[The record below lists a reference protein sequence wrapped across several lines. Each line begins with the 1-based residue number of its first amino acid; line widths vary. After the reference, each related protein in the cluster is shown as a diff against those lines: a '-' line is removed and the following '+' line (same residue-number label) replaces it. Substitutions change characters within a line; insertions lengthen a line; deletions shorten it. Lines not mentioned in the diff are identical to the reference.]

1 MKRLLTT
8 LKTPVLPLCILTFS
22 CSLTKKV
29 FAQPIRAYFTQSVDH
44 TVSPLTDA
52 TQSVHL
58 EDTICAL
65 INATDISL
73 DIAVWDNGSDAI
85 VAALN
90 AAHNRG
96 VIVRYIT
103 SSNSF
108 NSALGNLSA
117 AIPVVERNSGLTSNV
132 MHNKFVVSDL
142 TTVLMG
148 SMNFGTGSMYD
159 DYNNILLI
167 NDPALAQTYTSE
179 FNEMWG
185 SSGASPNLSLS
196 KFGPDKTDNTTHQ
209 FTIGSTAV
217 QSYFSPTDQTTA
229 HIVEAINSADYT
241 LDVALFTFT
250 NNDLGDAVIAA
261 KERGVSVRCIIEN
274 SNYIGSEYN
283 GLMDAGIPTFSHNP
297 LPNDFHHKYCIIDA
311 FETGSDPQV
320 VTGSHNWTNSAEDEY
335 DENTLIVHDVVLAQ
349 QYSEEFFKRFVEL
362 GGVGMNENTLH
373 LPVSFY
379 PNPARET
386 MFIKNPLQL
395 KGELT
400 VCTTSGVCVR
410 QVSLIGSENA
420 LQITIPAGVYYL
432 NFQTEMGNYRQMMV
446 VD

>member
-8 LKTPVLPLCILTFS
+8 HLAPLLVIFS
-22 CSLTKKV
+22 CLFLTNV
-29 FAQPIRAYFTQSVDH
+29 RAQQIRAYFTQSVDN
-44 TVSPLTDA
+44 TVSSLTDA
-52 TQSVHL
+52 TQSTHL

-65 INATDISL
+65 INATDNTL

-85 VAALN
+85 VSALN
-90 AAHNRG
+90 AAQNRG

-103 SSNSF
+103 SSNST
-108 NSALGNLSA
+108 NSALSNLSA
-117 AIPVVERNSGLTSNV
+117 AIPVVERNSGLSSNV
-132 MHNKFVVSDL
+132 MHNKFIVSDL

-148 SMNFGTGSMYD
+148 SMNFGLGSMYD
-159 DYNNILLI
+159 DYNNVLLI
-167 NDPALAQTYTSE
+167 TDPALAQTYTVE

-229 HIVEAINSADYT
+229 HIIDAINSADYT
-241 LDVALFTFT
+241 LDIALFTFI

-261 KERGVSVRCIIEN
+261 KNRGVYVRCIIEN
-274 SNYIGSEYN
+274 SGYIGSEYN
-283 GLMDAGIPTFSHNP
+283 GLIAAGISTFSHTS

-320 VTGSHNWTNSAEDEY
+320 VTGSHNWTNSAENEY
-335 DENTLIVHDVVLAQ
+335 DENTLIVHDLELAQ
-349 QYSEEFFKRFVEL
+349 QYTEEFFKRYLES
-362 GGVGMNENTLH
+362 GGVGISENTSNS
-373 LPVSFY
+373 PVSFY
-379 PNPARET
+379 PNPT
-386 MFIKNPLQL
+386 NGTVFMNNLLQFS
-395 KGELT
+395 GELS
-400 VCTTSGVCVR
+400 VCSTSGACIR
-410 QVSLIGSENA
+410 RVSLNGAESMFN
-420 LQITIPAGVYYL
+420 ITVPAGVYYFL
-432 NFQTEMGNYRQMMV
+432 FQTETDNFRQLIV

>member
-8 LKTPVLPLCILTFS
+8 LKTPLLPLCILIFS
-22 CSLTKKV
+22 CSFSKQV
-29 FAQPIRAYFTQSVDH
+29 CAQPIRAYFTQSVDN
-44 TVSPLTDA
+44 TISSLTDA
-52 TQSVHL
+52 TQSTHL

-65 INATDISL
+65 INATDNTL

-90 AAHNRG
+90 AAQNRG

-117 AIPVVERNSGLTSNV
+117 AIPVLERNSGLTSNV
-132 MHNKFVVSDL
+132 MHNKFIVSDL

-159 DYNNILLI
+159 DYNNVLLI
-167 NDPALAQTYTSE
+167 NDPTLAQTYTTE

-185 SSGASPNLSLS
+185 SSGAMPNLSLS

-209 FTIGSTAV
+209 FTVGSTSV

-229 HIVEAINSADYT
+229 HIIDAINSADFT
-241 LDVALFTFT
+241 LDVALFTFI

-261 KERGVSVRCIIEN
+261 KNRGVYVRCIIEN
-274 SNYIGSEYN
+274 SNYFGSEYN
-283 GLMDAGIPTFSHNP
+283 GLIAAGIPTFSHTS
-297 LPNDFHHKYCIIDA
+297 LPNDFHHKYCVIDA
-311 FETGSDPQV
+311 FEAGSDPQV

-335 DENTLIVHDVVLAQ
+335 DENTLIVHDLVLAQ
-349 QYSEEFFKRFVEL
+349 QYTEEFFKRFIES
-362 GGVGMNENTLH
+362 GGVGMTENTLNSA
-373 LPVSFY
+373 VSFY
-379 PNPARET
+379 PNPAKET
-386 MFIKNPLQL
+386 VFMKNTLQL
-395 KGELT
+395 DGELT
-400 VCTTSGVCVR
+400 VYSTSGVCLR
-410 QVSLIGSENA
+410 RFPVSGSENA
-420 LQITIPAGVYYL
+420 FQITIPAGVYCL
-432 NFQTEMGNYRQMMV
+432 HFQTETANYRQMIV